1 MLLCRVVSH
10 MCELSLNVSVRLKNM
25 INFII
30 KVGVKAEEVTDGD
43 VFDGPEPC
51 SEDQQR
57 EHPESN
63 FYIITSKAYSKAFYH
78 YIKGLQ

>member
-1 MLLCRVVSH
+1 
-10 MCELSLNVSVRLKNM
+10 M

-63 FYIITSKAYSKAFYH
+63 FYIITSKAYSKAFISLH
-78 YIKGLQ
+78 RRPTVSHLS